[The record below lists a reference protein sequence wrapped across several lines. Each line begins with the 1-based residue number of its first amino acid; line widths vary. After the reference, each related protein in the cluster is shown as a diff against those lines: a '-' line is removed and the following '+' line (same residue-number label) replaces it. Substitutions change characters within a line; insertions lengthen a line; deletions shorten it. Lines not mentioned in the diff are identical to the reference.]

1 MVRRDIAALVLGPIV
16 APRAR
21 RRLLRHARDEQRPQ
35 PDTAR
40 LSRPEVVVPIPRQA
54 EAVDP

>member
-21 RRLLRHARDEQRPQ
+21 RRLLRHARDE
-35 PDTAR
+35 
-40 LSRPEVVVPIPRQA
+40 
-54 EAVDP
+54 